1 MTREA
6 RLVAVAARV
15 FRDLAEEQT
24 RLPDTCGWE
33 IGSMPDGLPVFY
45 GELATANPDDAM
57 AALKLFGE
65 DRGERHLYV
74 DDPARIAVVF
84 TWPEPEH
91 GKPRP
96 EPEAVVQLW
105 APALAEVRAA

>member
-15 FRDLAEEQT
+15 FRDLAEDDA

-33 IGSMPDGLPVFY
+33 IGVTPDGLPLIS
-45 GELATANPDDAM
+45 GKLSTADPDDAM
-57 AALKLFGE
+57 TVLALVGE
-65 DRGERHLYV
+65 HRTWRLLDV
-74 DDPARIAVVF
+74 DDPARIAITF